1 MNMQSIAE
9 SLTCPITGI
18 IMKDPVSATDG
29 RTYERSAITEW
40 LGRNQISPITRQPMY
55 IKDLTTNIALRYIL
69 EQYNLDQ
76 VSNGIGQMD
85 VDNIGDTLNNNN
97 NNNNNNFDNNNNN
110 NNFDNNNFDNY
121 KLGHSIC
128 AQEGNKIML
137 NIDVPSNLPRLSQ
150 DIILIIDR
158 SGSMNEPVTAKNDNG
173 ENIESGLSQQDLV
186 NHAANTVIKTLSA
199 GDRIAIIA
207 FDNDCQI
214 VVPFLIM
221 TPLNIASALT
231 KVTQIRP
238 RGQTNIWLPIEEAI
252 KLIDLR
258 DDKSRNAAIIL
269 LTDGVPNISPARGE
283 VETFKRHR
291 DKYNVSCQLYTIG
304 FGYSLQRGLLYELAK
319 EGDGNT
325 GHIPDGSMIATV
337 FNNFIGNILC
347 TVAVNIK
354 LVVRLLNGTVFDR
367 VNPLMGDYCYTLS
380 PSNDRQELVA
390 NIGSIQLE
398 QSRNIIINLDIINL
412 DNIDI
417 IDANKPF
424 MEYSISYMI
433 GQKVWTSEFV
443 EIKKVDLNISQT
455 DIKSHIIRY
464 SAVEQIRKAINL
476 KTRRLD
482 ASQCLSY
489 MKEICVNNPD
499 DKNTENLLETIN
511 DQISLALSDSKCSNN
526 RNGDTYFTK
535 WGEFYCDQLSRSL
548 NLQQRCN
555 FKDAAVR
562 NFGGTIFNSIVDHSS
577 DMFDTIPPPVPS
589 LKIRQFNSSSP
600 QRVTTSSYNSQ
611 SAPCFT
617 GDCLI
622 VMSNMSVKKI
632 KDLQKGD
639 LVYTSNNYINP
650 SNTFA
655 NNFSLVVCILET
667 KFPTKYANIVTL
679 ENGLEITEWHPIYYD
694 NQWVYPN
701 SIAKPIYQPCES
713 VFSLVLDTN
722 HIVIING
729 IRCIC
734 LGHDYTNGI
743 LRHDY
748 FGSSKVIDDLSIMPG
763 WAEGKIVITAGS
775 LQTDLVTGLINKI
788 LYK

>member
-18 IMKDPVSATDG
+18 IMNDPVSATDG

-40 LGRNQISPITRQPMY
+40 LGRNQISPITREPMY

-69 EQYNLDQ
+69 EQYNQDQ
-76 VSNGIGQMD
+76 VSNGIEKMD
-85 VDNIGDTLNNNN
+85 IVYIGDTLNNNN
-97 NNNNNNFDNNNNN
+97 
-110 NNFDNNNFDNY
+110 FDNY
-121 KLGHSIC
+121 KLSHSIC
-128 AQEGNKIML
+128 GQDGNKIML
-137 NIDVPSNLPRLSQ
+137 NIDVPLNLPRLSQ

-158 SGSMNEPVTAKNDNG
+158 SGSMNEPVTAKNDSG
-173 ENIESGLSQQDLV
+173 ENIECGLSQQDLV
-186 NHAANTVIKTLSA
+186 NHAANTVIKTLSV

-231 KVTQIRP
+231 KVTGIRP

-258 DDKSRNAAIIL
+258 IDKSRNASIIL

-347 TVAVNIK
+347 TIAVNIK
-354 LVVRLLNGTVFDR
+354 LTVRLLNGTLFDR
-367 VNPLMGDYCYTLS
+367 VNPLMGDYCYTL
-380 PSNDRQELVA
+380 NTINNIQELVA

-398 QSRNIIINLDIINL
+398 QSRNIIITLDNINL
-412 DNIDI
+412 DNIRPD
-417 IDANKPF
+417 DDNKAF

-433 GQKVWTSEFV
+433 GNKLWTSEFV

-476 KTRRLD
+476 KTLRLD

-489 MKEICVNNPD
+489 MREICINNPN

-589 LKIRQFNSSSP
+589 LKIRQFNSSP

-622 VMSNMSVKKI
+622 VMANKSVKKI
-632 KDLQKGD
+632 KNLQKGD

-650 SNTFA
+650 SNSFA
-655 NNFSLVVCILET
+655 DNFSQVVCILET
-667 KFPTKYANIVTL
+667 KFPTKYANIVTFD
-679 ENGLEITEWHPIYYD
+679 NGLEITEWHPIYYD

-701 SIAKPIYQPCES
+701 SIAKPIYQQCES

-743 LRHDY
+743 LGHDY
-748 FGSSKVIDDLSIMPG
+748 FGSSKVIEDLSIMPG
-763 WAEGKIVITAGS
+763 WNQGKIVITAGS
-775 LQTDLVTGLINKI
+775 TQRDLDTGLVNKI

>member
-1 MNMQSIAE
+1 MQNIAE

-18 IMKDPVSATDG
+18 IMTDPVSASDG

-40 LGRNQISPITRQPMY
+40 LGRNQVSPITRDPMF
-55 IKDLTTNIALRYIL
+55 IKDLTSNIALRYII
-69 EQYNLDQ
+69 EQYNQDQ
-76 VSNGIGQMD
+76 VSNGIGEMD
-85 VDNIGDTLNNNN
+85 CLNIGDRLNNNN
-97 NNNNNNFDNNNNN
+97 NND
-110 NNFDNNNFDNY
+110 FDNY
-121 KLGHSIC
+121 RLNHTIC
-128 AQEGNKIML
+128 GQDGNKIML
-137 NIDVPSNLPRLSQ
+137 NIDVPSNLQRLAQ

-158 SGSMNEPVTAKNDNG
+158 SGSMNEAVTAKNDSG
-173 ENIESGLSQQDLV
+173 ENIECGLSQQDLV
-186 NHAANTVIKTLSA
+186 NHAANCVIKTLSA

-207 FDNDCQI
+207 FDNECQI

-231 KVTQIRP
+231 KVCEIRP

-258 DDKSRNAAIIL
+258 HDKTRNASIIL

-291 DKYNVSCQLYTIG
+291 DKYNISCNLYTIG
-304 FGYSLQRGLLYELAK
+304 FGYSLQRGLLYSLAK

-354 LVVRLLNGTVFDR
+354 IVIRLLNGALFDR
-367 VNPLMGDYCYTLS
+367 GNPLMGDYCYLLS
-380 PSNDRQELVA
+380 DINDRQELVA

-398 QSRNIIINLDIINL
+398 QSRNIIIDL

-433 GQKVWTSEFV
+433 GQKVWTSEFL
-443 EIKKVDLNISQT
+443 EIKRVDLNILQT

-464 SAVEQIRKAINL
+464 TAVEQIRKAINL
-476 KTRRLD
+476 KTLRQD
-482 ASQCLSY
+482 ASQCIDHIR
-489 MKEICVNNPD
+489 EICINNPD
-499 DKNTENLLETIN
+499 DINTENLLETIN

-526 RNGDTYFTK
+526 RNGSNTYFTK

-562 NFGGTIFNSIVDHSS
+562 NFGGTIFNAIVDHSS

-589 LKIRQFNSSSP
+589 LKTRQYNGSSP
-600 QRVTTSSYNSQ
+600 QRVSTSSYNSQ

-622 VMSNMSVKKI
+622 VMANKSVKKI

-639 LVYTSNNYINP
+639 LVYTSNNSINP
-650 SNTFA
+650 NNTFA
-655 NNFSLVVCILET
+655 NNSSQVVCILET
-667 KFPTKYANIVTL
+667 KFPSKYANIVAF
-679 ENGLEITEWHPIYYD
+679 ENGLKITEWHPIYYD
-694 NQWVYPN
+694 SAWVYPN
-701 SIAKPIYQPCES
+701 SIAKPIYQWCES

-734 LGHDYTNGI
+734 LGHCYTNGI
-743 LRHDY
+743 LGHDY
-748 FGSSKVIDDLSIMPG
+748 FGSSRVIDDLSIMPG
-763 WAEGKIVITAGS
+763 WNEGKIVISAGS
-775 LQTDLVTGLINKI
+775 TQRDVATGLINKI